1 MILKIYVISMAMS
14 FRIILSS
21 YLDMKTISKHGK
33 YTKYEKYV
41 KYFQNTRILVD
52 QNPDE
57 LHAKNV
63 AS

>member
-1 MILKIYVISMAMS
+1 MAMS